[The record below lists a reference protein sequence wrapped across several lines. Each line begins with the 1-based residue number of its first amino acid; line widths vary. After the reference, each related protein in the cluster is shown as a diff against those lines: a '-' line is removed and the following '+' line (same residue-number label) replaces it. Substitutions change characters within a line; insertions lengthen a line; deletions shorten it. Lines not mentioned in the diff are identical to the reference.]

1 MTLDA
6 LLDDLARAQK
16 EARDLRQATTELH
29 EEALRGLGAALL
41 MVLSNAETPRAES
54 LDDGTLTKEEA
65 DTILW
70 VFMARYAAA
79 SAIEALEGVAPVVG
93 DHPLVMFLA
102 RTGEVDRAAG
112 CAGRELR
119 NLTLAV
125 VMLGERGY
133 GPRAAVPTATR
144 ATA

>member
-6 LLDDLARAQK
+6 ALDDLARAQK
-16 EARDLRQATTELH
+16 EARDLRHAITELH
-29 EEALRGLGAALL
+29 ENTLRGLGAAVL
-41 MVLSNAETPRAES
+41 MVLSNTEAPRVEA
-54 LDDGTLTKEEA
+54 LDDGTLTEEEA

-70 VFMARYAAA
+70 VYLARYAAA

-93 DHPLVMFLA
+93 DHPLVLFLA

-112 CAGRELR
+112 CAERALHGLH
-119 NLTLAV
+119 LAT

-133 GPRAAVPTATR
+133 GPRAAVATATR
-144 ATA
+144 VTA